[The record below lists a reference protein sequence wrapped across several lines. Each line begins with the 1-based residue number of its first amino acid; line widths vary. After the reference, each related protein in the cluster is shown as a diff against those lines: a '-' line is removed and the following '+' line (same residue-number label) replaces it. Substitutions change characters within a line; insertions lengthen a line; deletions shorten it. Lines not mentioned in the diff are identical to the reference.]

1 MSWNASV
8 KATCQRLRDE
18 RLTLDAK
25 GCTEGEIIALEAN
38 TGGPFPAAY
47 RHFLG
52 EVGRDWGRF
61 MVGSDVALGDL
72 LRINGEARELVAEAG
87 TTLPPSAFVFLMH
100 QGHEF
105 LCFFSGQ
112 GDDPP
117 VHRFMEGEGLKAL
130 GISFSEWLWL
140 AADDEIRI
148 WKRLNAES
156 GA

>member
-1 MSWNASV
+1 
-8 KATCQRLRDE
+8 
-18 RLTLDAK
+18 
-25 GCTEGEIIALEAN
+25 
-38 TGGPFPAAY
+38 
-47 RHFLG
+47 
-52 EVGRDWGRF
+52 
-61 MVGSDVALGDL
+61 
-72 LRINGEARELVAEAG
+72 
-87 TTLPPSAFVFLMH
+87 MH

-105 LCFFSGQ
+105 LCFFSGK

-156 GA
+156 GS